1 MENKLIYICSPY
13 RGNVFKRYR
22 NIRYAKKLT
31 KEALKRGY
39 APITT
44 HLYLTKVCNDN
55 KVKERLQ
62 GMRAGK
68 EILASCGQVLL
79 GTRYGISEGMT
90 SELEKAELLNIPVIK
105 SETNASVTAAEMK
118 KRDDEA
124 TAMKLA
130 ADRKQ
135 KQKQLRKI
143 HTRHFK
149 LHLKTTMRYFKA
161 IFTGEL

>member
-22 NIRYAKKLT
+22 NVRYAKKLT
-31 KEALKRGY
+31 REAIKRGY

-44 HLYLTKVCNDN
+44 HLYLTKVCDDN

-79 GTRYGISEGMT
+79 GTKYGISDGMT
-90 SELEKAELLNIPVIK
+90 SELKKAELLNIPVIK
-105 SETNASVTAAEMK
+105 SETNASVTVAEMK
-118 KRDDEA
+118 KRDKEA
-124 TAMKLA
+124 EAVTLA
-130 ADRKQ
+130 TDKMQKRK
-135 KQKQLRKI
+135 KLRKV
-143 HTRHFK
+143 HKQHFK
-149 LHLKTTMRYFKA
+149 MYLKLTFRYFKA